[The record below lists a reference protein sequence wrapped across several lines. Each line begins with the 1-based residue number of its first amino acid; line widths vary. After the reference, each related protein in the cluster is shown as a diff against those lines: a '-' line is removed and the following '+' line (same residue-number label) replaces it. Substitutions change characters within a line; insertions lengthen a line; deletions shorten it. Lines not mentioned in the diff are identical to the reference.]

1 MGSVAA
7 KDLEDAR
14 LVLVGL
20 RVLLMGSITV
30 SAYERMRKR
39 ERERERAG
47 FSFFLCIVTREINH
61 QERRG
66 GVGGRGGGEREF
78 LFVKCGAYFVHVY
91 VCN

>member
-1 MGSVAA
+1 M
-7 KDLEDAR
+7 EDAR

-39 ERERERAG
+39 RRGRKSRG
-47 FSFFLCIVTREINH
+47 FFFFCIVTREINH

-66 GVGGRGGGEREF
+66 RARRGGRTEGKGSF
-78 LFVKCGAYFVHVY
+78 YL
-91 VCN
+91 